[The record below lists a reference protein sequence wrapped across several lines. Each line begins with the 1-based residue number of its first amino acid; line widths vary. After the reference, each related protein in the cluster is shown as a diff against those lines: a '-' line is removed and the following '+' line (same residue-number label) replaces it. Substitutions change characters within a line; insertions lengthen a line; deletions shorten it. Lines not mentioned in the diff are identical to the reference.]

1 MAAAGM
7 AQLLGCTPAQIE
19 NAAEIALE
27 HNLGLTCDPV
37 GGLVQIPCIERNAIG
52 GVKAI
57 NAARLA
63 KIGEG
68 THHVTLDNAI
78 NTMAETGRDML
89 SKYKETSI
97 GGLAKTLGFTVS
109 QVEC

>member
-7 AQLLGCTPAQIE
+7 AELLGCTPRQVE

-52 GVKAI
+52 AVKAI

-63 KIGEG
+63 KMSDGE
-68 THHVTLDNAI
+68 HRVTLDDVVE
-78 NTMAETGRDML
+78 TMAETGRDMMD
-89 SKYKETSI
+89 KYKETSI
-97 GGLAKTLGFTVS
+97 GGLAKTLGFAVS